1 MSEMQKGN
9 ESRNEGEKSSSPEK
23 KEKQVAPEPTGKI
36 RKSLGHPALECAF
49 LARGS
54 RHKSF
59 PACPSSLRKL
69 NKLCDCTN

>member
-9 ESRNEGEKSSSPEK
+9 ESRNEGEKSPSPEK

-36 RKSLGHPALECAF
+36 RKSLGHPVIDCAF

-59 PACPSSLRKL
+59 PACPLPLPKL
-69 NKLCDCTN
+69 NELNDCAN